1 MNFSR
6 RGFLNM
12 IAASGFVS
20 GIPAVGQASDVREK
34 PVATV
39 LDKALIA
46 LIADDNTCERIA
58 KAGFSGVELRK
69 KGVSVAQALE
79 GRRTAE
85 KHGIRI
91 HSLMGGGA
99 DFNNPAPKAR
109 RQSIETMKQRLQV
122 AAAYGA
128 STMLLVPCRVDDG
141 VVPKPS
147 QFKIE
152 FDPRTLRITAVVEG
166 DNKPFA
172 SYIEAQNKAT
182 ELTRDAVNQIIPTAA
197 REGVIIALEN
207 VWNNLWVMPDFAAAF
222 VRSFDS
228 PWVKAYFDLG
238 NHVRYTPTE
247 QWLRTLGSSIVKL
260 HIKDFKIDR
269 TKKNDGDFVP
279 LGKGSIDWK
288 SVRGVINEIGYNGWV
303 TIEENGYTDAEY
315 SGIMDRFFA
324 GQDIL
329 TGGAV

>member
-1 MNFSR
+1 M
-6 RGFLNM
+6 L
-12 IAASGFVS
+12 AASGLVE
-20 GIPAVGQASDVREK
+20 GVPAVGHAADVREK
-34 PVATV
+34 PFTTV

-46 LIADDNTCERIA
+46 MIADDETCERIA

-69 KGVSVAQALE
+69 KGVTVEQAIE

-99 DFNNPAPKAR
+99 DFNNPDPDAR

-128 STMLLVPCRVDDG
+128 STMLLVPCRLDG
-141 VVPKPS
+141 MTMPKPS
-147 QFKIE
+147 QFKID
-152 FDPRTLRITAVVEG
+152 FDPQTLRVTTVAEG

-172 SYIEAQNKAT
+172 AYIEAQNKTT
-182 ELTRDAVNQIIPTAA
+182 ELTRDAVKQIIPTAA
-197 REGVIIALEN
+197 REGVIIAIEN
-207 VWNNLWVMPDFAAAF
+207 VWNNLWVTPDFAAAF
-222 VRSFDS
+222 ARSFDS

-269 TKKNDGDFVP
+269 TQKNDGAFVP

-288 SVRGVINEIGYNGWV
+288 SVRRVIDEIGYNGWV

-324 GQDIL
+324 GQDLL
-329 TGGAV
+329 TGGNA